1 MGTHSAGGRAPDR
14 NEPIGDGEKRLMNS
28 RGRELLLRYWDFPLF
43 ASLLRRHGISL
54 ANAAVLDAGCGSGY
68 TLTLIWERFHP
79 GQLTAFDILPAQVQL
94 AQARNVPATVFV
106 DDITAMRLPS
116 RAFDAV
122 FVCGVLHHCREW
134 RAGVAEVARVLKD
147 GGTLLLEEP
156 DIFHL
161 RIERALIGHSPALD
175 TRFSIGAL
183 RDEMSNDGLA
193 IVEHRALYFGLF
205 GSFLCVKAAT
215 HKSPEYV
222 LARNLLRAA
231 SEGEF
236 AAGQQAPA

>member
-1 MGTHSAGGRAPDR
+1 MGTHNAGGRAPGG
-14 NEPIGDGEKRLMNS
+14 NEPIGEGERRLMNS
-28 RGRELLLRYWDFPLF
+28 RGRELLLRGWDFPLF
-43 ASLLRRHGISL
+43 ASSLRRHGISL
-54 ANAAVLDAGCGSGY
+54 ANAEVLDAGCGSGY

-79 GQLTAFDILPAQVQL
+79 GRLTAFDILPAQVQL
-94 AQARNVPATVFV
+94 AQSRNVPATVFV
-106 DDITAMRLPS
+106 GDITAMQLPN

-134 RAGVAEVARVLKD
+134 RAGMAEVARVLKD
-147 GGTLLLEEP
+147 GGILLLEEP
-156 DIFHL
+156 DTFHL

-175 TRFSIGAL
+175 ARFSIDAL
-183 RDEMSNDGLA
+183 RDEMVRNGLA

-205 GSFLCVKAAT
+205 RSFVCVKAAA
-215 HKSPEYV
+215 HKTPEYV

-231 SEGEF
+231 SKGEF